1 VANIGSLEGEIK
13 VMGVVRDKE
22 GNPKFD
28 SGQDVTKFWDVLS
41 DKDKAYLTEKYDLK
55 EK

>member
-1 VANIGSLEGEIK
+1 LANIGASSGEFKIK
-13 VMGVVRDKE
+13 GVVRDQE

-28 SGQDVTKFWDVLS
+28 SGKDVTKFWDVLS
-41 DKDKAYLTEKYDLK
+41 DKDKAYLIEKFDLK